1 MQCCILQRE
10 KGKLQN
16 EQWKCNSQSW
26 GFKQCNVTDMDNLDN
41 IHILELKEAFDEFDK
56 VLCERIT
63 INDFESWLC
72 KDGSGAISSGELLLV
87 MRALGKNPTED
98 EVLTLLMKADVDG
111 NGTIDFEE
119 FVKMMKNE
127 VASLATENSAIDF
140 TWE

>member
-1 MQCCILQRE
+1 MA
-10 KGKLQN
+10 
-16 EQWKCNSQSW
+16 
-26 GFKQCNVTDMDNLDN
+26 MDNLDN

-87 MRALGKNPTED
+87 TRALGKNPTED